1 MILVDSNV
9 IIDILTDDPGWFEW
23 SAGQLVAHADETLTI
38 NPIIYAELCA
48 GFASVDALEAQLA
61 GWDLRRLSLPYE
73 AAFPASQA
81 FLRYR
86 RHGGARTTPLPDFFI
101 GAHAEAD
108 GLPLLTRDPT
118 RYRTYF
124 PEVQLIAP

>member
-9 IIDILTDDPGWFEW
+9 IIDVLTDDPDWFGWSSE
-23 SAGQLVAHADETLTI
+23 QLVAHADETLAI

-48 GFASVDALEAQLA
+48 GFATADDLETQLD
-61 GWDLRRLSLPYE
+61 GWKLRRLPLPYQ
-73 AAFPASQA
+73 AAYPASQA

-86 RHGGARTTPLPDFFI
+86 RQSGARSSPLPDFYI

-108 GLPLLTRDPT
+108 GLPLLTRDPA

-124 PEVQLIAP
+124 PTVRLIAP